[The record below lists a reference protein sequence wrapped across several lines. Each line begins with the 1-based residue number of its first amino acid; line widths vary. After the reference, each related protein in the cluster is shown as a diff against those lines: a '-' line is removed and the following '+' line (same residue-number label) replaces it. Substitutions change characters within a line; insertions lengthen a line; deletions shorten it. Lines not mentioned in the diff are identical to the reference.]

1 MTAVV
6 TGAAGGIGAAICRRL
21 GSDGQTVIAVD
32 LLPRLAEMVESLEAD
47 GMTVVPVQAD
57 LTTMEGIEAVER
69 AVAVNGPLRLIVN
82 NAGITRDAR
91 LINLSKSDFNA
102 VLNVNLGVPHRLI
115 SLLLPHFYQGAIVN
129 MSSRAYLGN
138 FGQFNYSM
146 SKGGL
151 VGLTRALALSLAPR
165 IRVNA
170 VAPGLIGTEMAMGIP
185 EDVRD
190 KMVAA
195 IPLERMGDPAEVAE
209 LVAFLGSDRASYITG
224 EVVIIGGGRSL
235 SR

>member
-6 TGAAGGIGAAICRRL
+6 TGAAGGIGAAICRRI
-21 GSDGQTVIAVD
+21 GSDGQAVIAVD
-32 LLPRLAEMVESLEAD
+32 VLPRLAELVDSLEAE
-47 GMTVVPVQAD
+47 GITVVPVQAD
-57 LTTMEGIEAVER
+57 LTTIEGIEAVER
-69 AVAVNGPLRLIVN
+69 AVAVTGPLRLIVN

-91 LINLSKSDFNA
+91 LINMNESDFIA

-129 MSSRAYLGN
+129 ISSRAYLGN

-170 VAPGLIGTEMAMGIP
+170 IAPGLIGTEMALGIP
-185 EDVRD
+185 EDVRE

-195 IPLERMGDPAEVAE
+195 IPLERMGDVAEVAE